1 LHGALQ
7 GRERQNKA
15 RTLRRGFVLALLIA
29 CSGCATGTPI
39 GSAGLDR
46 ETLTGSVPPP
56 ADDRLSDEMTIR
68 NAVSSADLAALGA
81 KPLAWA
87 NRDTGAAGTIDA
99 VVEFKD
105 GGTVCRRFKAVVE
118 NYEGVRLH
126 SGTACLVDGSWRM
139 TKFEAV

>member
-1 LHGALQ
+1 MHGGLQ
-7 GRERQNKA
+7 GQERQERA
-15 RTLRRGFVLALLIA
+15 RTLRRSFALVLLLA
-29 CSGCATGTPI
+29 CSGCATGATI

-46 ETLTGSVPPP
+46 DTLTGSIPPP
-56 ADDRLSDEMTIR
+56 ADDRLSDELTIR

-87 NRDTGAAGTIDA
+87 NRDTGAAGTVEAI
-99 VVEFKD
+99 VEFKD
-105 GGTVCRRFKAVVE
+105 GGTVCRRFNAVIE